1 MKNPKK
7 KTVLV
12 LLIFLLIILVGGIT
26 YFYFQQSN
34 QSTTEEDTPINAEV
48 VLKDNYSENLT
59 DVYLKDLETEE
70 EEFFIT
76 VSDFHTTHY
85 HPYEYHNGH
94 LYIIRRIGDTT
105 GESWADELWRYDQDN
120 QEKKLYSLAGLDFR
134 VSEDESIIAI
144 KEPGNE
150 FTLLDNQGD
159 VLKKFLLSDLI
170 DTSSA
175 DESTDIYFTEVNS
188 EDIWLDVVIHME
200 LQSIKQINTTSYEVI
215 THDLKD
221 LEIGSEYSLNATNQI
236 LAYSDYPIFFDADS
250 SEDFENGNTEV
261 TLYIYNLAT
270 KEVEEINTTVSSKF
284 KPVWLDSITLEYNNP
299 EGDNRLVYQL

>member
-1 MKNPKK
+1 
-7 KTVLV
+7 
-12 LLIFLLIILVGGIT
+12 
-26 YFYFQQSN
+26 
-34 QSTTEEDTPINAEV
+34 
-48 VLKDNYSENLT
+48 
-59 DVYLKDLETEE
+59 
-70 EEFFIT
+70 
-76 VSDFHTTHY
+76 
-85 HPYEYHNGH
+85 
-94 LYIIRRIGDTT
+94 
-105 GESWADELWRYDQDN
+105 
-120 QEKKLYSLAGLDFR
+120 
-134 VSEDESIIAI
+134 
-144 KEPGNE
+144 
-150 FTLLDNQGD
+150 
-159 VLKKFLLSDLI
+159 
-170 DTSSA
+170 
-175 DESTDIYFTEVNS
+175 
-188 EDIWLDVVIHME
+188 ME